1 MLNLILLN
9 VLKIIITV
17 NNILYTGS
25 DYYIIIITI
34 PVSFFKKLL
43 HVKLNFPEKACLCF
57 F

>member
-25 DYYIIIITI
+25 DYYIIITEI
-34 PVSFFKKLL
+34 PVNVSEKPLYIKLSFS
-43 HVKLNFPEKACLCF
+43 EKTRLRF